1 MMTFHFIKM
10 ANFFSI
16 KQMPYILLAK
26 LVIYLVFQKVNLLAV
41 FLE

>member
-1 MMTFHFIKM
+1 MMTFHFIIM
-10 ANFFSI
+10 AKFYLL
-16 KQMPYILLAK
+16 KQMQYILLTK